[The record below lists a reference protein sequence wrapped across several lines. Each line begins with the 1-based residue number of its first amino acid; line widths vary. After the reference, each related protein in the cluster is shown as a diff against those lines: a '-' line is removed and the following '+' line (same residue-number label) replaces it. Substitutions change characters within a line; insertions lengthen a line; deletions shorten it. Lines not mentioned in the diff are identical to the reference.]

1 MLIGFRTLSVPV
13 RGGSQT
19 DFRMLLFAHNRAL
32 RCHVV
37 ARAWLNTSGARLHNA
52 RAWLHNLGRY
62 VSVAMVVGVTATI
75 GVAPAPAGARV
86 RLHARRAVR
95 ACADANRPAARA
107 SARQMR

>member
-37 ARAWLNTSGARLHNA
+37 ACAWWNTSAARLHNA
-52 RAWLHNLGRY
+52 RAWLHNWARY
-62 VSVAMVVGVTATI
+62 VSVAIVVGATATI
-75 GVAPAPAGARV
+75 GAR
-86 RLHARRAVR
+86 L
-95 ACADANRPAARA
+95 AARPGSEEWA
-107 SARQMR
+107 DPKRD